1 MLVEYHLESTR
12 NSGVLDSDV
21 RRPGCPPL
29 ATPFNRGKSNSAMIY
44 NFYKII
50 LISLALSCLGVTL
63 GQAGL
68 LADGT
73 LSLAGSKA
81 KVTNGKE
88 LVEILRREFSRGP
101 ADLQIEATGP
111 QVKGWGGV
119 RDSARLLVAL
129 L

>member
-1 MLVEYHLESTR
+1 
-12 NSGVLDSDV
+12 
-21 RRPGCPPL
+21 
-29 ATPFNRGKSNSAMIY
+29 MIY

-88 LVEILRREFSRGP
+88 LVEVLRRDLSGGP
-101 ADLQIEATGP
+101 TSVQIEATGP
-111 QVKGWGGV
+111 QVNG
-119 RDSARLLVAL
+119 R
-129 L
+129 